1 MIRKSDL
8 GKHAVVRALAL
19 CVLASGISVGAAN
32 AGPRGDKAQET
43 LAKYEKTGETQ
54 NCLSLRAV
62 RDTDALDDYTLLVE
76 AGGSIYLNELSGRC
90 IGLEREQRYTR
101 RSTQARM
108 CRGDIIQVIDI
119 NGTPLGSCSLG
130 DFEKLN
136 EVPET
141 EES

>member
-1 MIRKSDL
+1 MHKQIKNITKKPSHTALL
-8 GKHAVVRALAL
+8 GAAIAVLT
-19 CVLASGISVGAAN
+19 VGAA
-32 AGPRGDKAQET
+32 AADRGDKAKEI
-43 LAKYEKTGETQ
+43 LAKYEKTGEVQ

-76 AGGSIYLNELSGRC
+76 AGGSVYLSELHGRC

-101 RSTQARM
+101 SSPQARM
-108 CRGDIIQVIDI
+108 CKGDIIQVIDL

-130 DFEKLN
+130 DFEELR

-141 EES
+141 EDS